1 MTAVLFTE
9 SSRNL
14 GGQELQILSQMQL
27 LRQRGID
34 AVLACRPDGAIAA
47 RAHEAGLE
55 TVPVPLRNAADPVS
69 LVRLAR
75 LLRSLRPAA
84 VMCHSGHDANC
95 AALAHRLVPG
105 RRRLVRVR
113 TYLAGRPRAGSFA
126 GAVASTLVP
135 SDFLKRDILRAAPA
149 VDAERVQVLYPY
161 VDFDRVAADASKP
174 LPEDLARWLQSAS
187 SPLIVHAAMLRPE
200 KGHHEFL
207 QVLAALR
214 DRLPSFRYVAAGQGD
229 LRAGL
234 VAEAERLGLGGHV
247 HFAGLVTPVAAL
259 LARADVVV
267 LPSLVEPLGLA
278 QVEAMGLGRPVVASA
293 VGGIPETIE
302 QGRTGLLV
310 APGDVTGWVDAL
322 LDTLSG
328 SGSVAQRANAGR
340 AAARHQFSGDR
351 HLDGLLRALGIA
363 ND

>member
-1 MTAVLFTE
+1 
-9 SSRNL
+9 
-14 GGQELQILSQMQL
+14 
-27 LRQRGID
+27 
-34 AVLACRPDGAIAA
+34 
-47 RAHEAGLE
+47 
-55 TVPVPLRNAADPVS
+55 
-69 LVRLAR
+69 
-75 LLRSLRPAA
+75 
-84 VMCHSGHDANC
+84 
-95 AALAHRLVPG
+95 
-105 RRRLVRVR
+105 
-113 TYLAGRPRAGSFA
+113 
-126 GAVASTLVP
+126 
-135 SDFLKRDILRAAPA
+135 
-149 VDAERVQVLYPY
+149 
-161 VDFDRVAADASKP
+161 
-174 LPEDLARWLQSAS
+174 
-187 SPLIVHAAMLRPE
+187 
-200 KGHHEFL
+200 
-207 QVLAALR
+207 VLAALR
-214 DRLPSFRYVAAGQGD
+214 DRLPWFRYVAAGQGD

-310 APGDVTGWVDAL
+310 APGDVAGWVDAL

-328 SGSVAQRANAGR
+328 SGTVAQRANAGR
-340 AAARHQFSGDR
+340 AAVRQQFSGDR